1 MNSASQKSRAFGVAV
16 ALLAWFS
23 VLLQGCL
30 SLQLASQHGKSIAGG
45 LAILFSFFTVLTN
58 LLVCVS
64 LTLSLATP
72 WSTLGKWFSRPSTVS
87 GIATSI
93 AFVGLSY
100 HFLLRH
106 TWNPQGAHLIADVL
120 LHYVVPVS
128 YVIYWWLTAS
138 RTSLGW
144 MDPLTWSLYPTVYLV
159 YALIRGSIL
168 GSYPYPFIDAA
179 VLGYGRTMRNAFG
192 LLFVFIALGCLF
204 VALSR
209 RASSR
214 RRT

>member
-1 MNSASQKSRAFGVAV
+1 MNSASQANRAFALYL

-23 VLLQGCL
+23 VLLQCYL

-45 LAILFSFFTVLTN
+45 LEIFLSYFTVLTN
-58 LLVCVS
+58 LLICVS

-72 WSTLGKWFSRPSTVS
+72 SSTLGRWFSRPGTVA

-93 AFVGLSY
+93 LFVGLSY

-106 TWNPQGAHLIADVL
+106 TWNPQGARLMADVL
-120 LHYVVPVS
+120 LHYVVPAL
-128 YVIYWWLTAS
+128 YVIYWWFAAS
-138 RTSLGW
+138 KAELGW
-144 MDPLTWSLYPTVYLV
+144 MNAVTWSIYPTLYLV
-159 YALIRGSIL
+159 YALIRGRII

-179 VLGYGRTMRNAFG
+179 ALGYGRTLRNAFG

-209 RASSR
+209 RASHR
-214 RRT
+214 IRT